1 MRVGFS
7 DIHPTLYVVSP
18 RWKRLDSAVWPRL
31 GSSLIQTQSWTTV
44 RESYSR
50 ALEEGPLLQPHF
62 YPPLTRVAS
71 PQLKIGQNKRRRRRR
86 RRKQHV
92 RWKSQQRE
100 LTALH
105 CAVLGG
111 AATCSEGFVICFL
124 KVPLACL
131 FSMAATGQPNT
142 QYTIQPIAWELS
154 ENISQNLRNKW
165 PPHLVRT
172 AADGCIA

>member
-86 RRKQHV
+86 RKQHV

-111 AATCSEGFVICFL
+111 AATCSEGFVICFP

-131 FSMAATGQPNT
+131 FSMAATGQPNSLGT
-142 QYTIQPIAWELS
+142 LRKHFAKPS
-154 ENISQNLRNKW
+154 EQVAA
-165 PPHLVRT
+165 PPGTYCSRWLHSVTSSR
-172 AADGCIA
+172 CV